1 MTLHRWLLVGICL
14 LFGSSSAPTSWSKDL
29 AEPTGEILDMSPQ
42 SPMPWG
48 LRYLTAPLVSVV
60 RGSDYMYAPREIA
73 IETTPA
79 GGYLDLFYVRAGF
92 QKRFEQ
98 AEAPLTVLL
107 PSRLETGSRDSL
119 TIRAFAEGY
128 RQKSITLK
136 LGGKIGDVNLDLAP
150 LPNRLDNVASRY
162 FSGRTVI
169 SFLTTEALTFR
180 LQEGSDGYGIILT
193 ETAISEE
200 ARASVSEIRSPLIA
214 DSYSQQ
220 LGEDLMVK
228 LAMVD
233 DLLTPEV
240 RSKQSY
246 DAPRDLHIFS
256 VSLVPSESEG
266 DRVERATE
274 ALDRL
279 SYADV
284 SECALVFDS
293 ALRKELDPGP
303 LARALR
309 PSGDFTDR
317 YLRAAMRRM
326 GSIAPDGS
334 IEFVDGTRLRPE
346 SNIELE
352 LAMSN
357 AAAAQG
363 FLALLRSF
371 VAGMESNESDRVES
385 LRSLLAPELR
395 SNRFGEILS
404 RARAAE
410 ALCLRPH

>member
-1 MTLHRWLLVGICL
+1 
-14 LFGSSSAPTSWSKDL
+14 
-29 AEPTGEILDMSPQ
+29 
-42 SPMPWG
+42 
-48 LRYLTAPLVSVV
+48 
-60 RGSDYMYAPREIA
+60 
-73 IETTPA
+73 
-79 GGYLDLFYVRAGF
+79 LFYVRAGF

-371 VAGMESNESDRVES
+371 VAGMESNENDRVES